1 LFNVY
6 KQVQILSQSKC
17 WQI

>member
-1 LFNVY
+1 MFDVY